1 MPELKR
7 AIRSKLA
14 SRKESGWR
22 DMCFEK
28 GSGNVRTA
36 LISQIGDSLA
46 NGKEPTKAIQVA
58 SDMLFNGVDVLD
70 VDVMMRLI

>member
-1 MPELKR
+1 
-7 AIRSKLA
+7 
-14 SRKESGWR
+14 
-22 DMCFEK
+22 MCFES

-58 SDMLFNGVDVLD
+58 TDMLFNDVDVLD